1 MCIRKTLFFPVI
13 YMLLCSFFIIVS
25 CNGLDPDAKKEVIRE
40 SKEVKQDP
48 VQKEGIH
55 FKHIP
60 LENALEMAA
69 KENKM
74 VFIDY
79 YADWCQPCKMM
90 DKNVF
95 ANQVIYEFFNKN
107 FINVKMDV
115 EDGAFGQKAAA
126 KHNVMAM
133 PTLMLIDPEKG
144 VVMNERGY
152 RDVNGLLTAVQ
163 NAMGSR

>member
-1 MCIRKTLFFPVI
+1 MRIHFGFSSLMYMVI
-13 YMLLCSFFIIVS
+13 CSIFITAS
-25 CNGLDPDAKKEVIRE
+25 CNSLDPNAKKEVVRE
-40 SKEVKQDP
+40 SKEVKNDP
-48 VQKEGIH
+48 VPTEGIH
-55 FKHIP
+55 FKKIS
-60 LENALEMAA
+60 LESALKMAA
-69 KENKM
+69 EQNKK

-95 ANQVIYEFFNKN
+95 SNKDIYGFFNKN

-115 EDGAFGQKAAA
+115 EDGGFGQEAAA

-133 PTLMLIDPEKG
+133 PTLMIIDPEKG

-152 RDVNGLLTAVQ
+152 RDVNGLLAAAQKAV
-163 NAMGSR
+163 GVE